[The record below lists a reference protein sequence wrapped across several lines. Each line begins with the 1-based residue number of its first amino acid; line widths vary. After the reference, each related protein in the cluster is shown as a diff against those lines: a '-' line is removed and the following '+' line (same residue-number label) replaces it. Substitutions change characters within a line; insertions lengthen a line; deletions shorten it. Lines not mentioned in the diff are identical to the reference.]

1 MLDTRSDLILR
12 KVESKDKDSVLEWR
26 NSEAV
31 RPYMYNDSVI
41 TKEDHDRWFF
51 SMLQDDSKSYWII
64 ELENNPVGV
73 VNLTNISQ
81 TNKSC
86 DWAFYIFDPSV
97 RGKGVGSYV
106 EKSILHH
113 VFEEL
118 KLNKLNCEVLE
129 TNEKVVEMHKKF
141 GFKQEGFFRDLI
153 KRGDKFVGVYR
164 LSMLLEDYEL
174 SKKPKTSIDRDL
186 EIIDK
191 IQTIRS
197 KNNINWMD
205 VLRLCLKENNKEAK
219 KIIANINSHDSQI
232 SALVEE
238 LAKNE

>member
-1 MLDTRSDLILR
+1 MLDTRSDLLLRPVEEKDRDNILR
-12 KVESKDKDSVLEWR
+12 WR
-26 NSEAV
+26 NSDSV
-31 RPYMYNDSVI
+31 RPYMYNDNVI
-41 TKEDHDRWFF
+41 SQDDHNKWFS
-51 SMLQDDSKSYWII
+51 SMLQDETKSYWVI
-64 ELENNPVGV
+64 ELEQRPVGV
-73 VNLTNISQ
+73 VNLINIDSE
-81 TNKSC
+81 NKSC
-86 DWAFYIFDPSV
+86 DWAFYIFDANV

-113 VFEEL
+113 VFEER

-129 TNEKVVEMHKKF
+129 TNQKVVEMHKKF
-141 GFKQEGFFRDLI
+141 GFKQEGFFRDFI
-153 KRGDKFVGVYR
+153 KRSQGYIGVYR
-164 LSMLLEDYEL
+164 LSMLKEDYEL
-174 SKKPKTSIDRDL
+174 SNRPKTSIDRDL

-191 IQTIRS
+191 IQAIRS

-219 KIIANINSHDSQI
+219 KIIANINSHDSEI